1 MAHAHAIGFSLS
13 AREPMDVSRIAAC
26 AGTIAINVALIL
38 LLLAPL
44 SGRLPDL
51 PSSAKDPVL
60 VLWQPPRPKIV
71 EPPVPVPVLPQPQ
84 TATIQP
90 VRQPQHVAPVDT
102 PVVDPQSG
110 DIAIEPPDIAPGP
123 EPTLDPVPSSGE
135 QLQALRS
142 PPPPYPAEAMRN
154 GLSGV
159 VELEIRA
166 HVEDDAAFQRH
177 GLAVVAGAGAADGD
191 GDAQLRAQRDDALDL
206 LLGAGTHH
214 GVRRLAGQLAL
225 EHRAEPGE
233 VLGQALDARRFLDP
247 LQVGERDVQLF
258 DGMDRCVHIGW
269 R

>member
-84 TATIQP
+84 TATTQP

-159 VELEIRA
+159 VELEIR
-166 HVEDDAAFQRH
+166 V
-177 GLAVVAGAGAADGD
+177 GVDG
-191 GDAQLRAQRDDALDL
+191 RPLD
-206 LLGAGTHH
+206 
-214 GVRRLAGQLAL
+214 VRIVRSSG
-225 EHRAEPGE
+225 HR
-233 VLGQALDARRFLDP
+233 VLDQAARRTVLSKWTFVP
-247 LQVGERDVQLF
+247 ATRDGHAVEALGRVPIEF
-258 DGMDRCVHIGW
+258 VL
-269 R
+269 